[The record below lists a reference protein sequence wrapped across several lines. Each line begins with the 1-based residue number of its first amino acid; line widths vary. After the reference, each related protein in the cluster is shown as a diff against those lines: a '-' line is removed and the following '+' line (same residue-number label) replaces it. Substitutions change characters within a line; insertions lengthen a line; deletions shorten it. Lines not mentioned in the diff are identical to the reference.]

1 MFDIVMLGISGGI
14 YIVPLYALVQQR
26 SDEKKRSRIIA
37 ANNVLNAL
45 FMVAASLYGL
55 FALSAG
61 VSIPMLFLI
70 MALMN
75 VAVALFI
82 FKRVPEF
89 IMRLMIWLLI
99 VSIYRVNKID
109 LDKIPDKGPAVLVC
123 NHVSFV
129 DALIL
134 AGSIKRPIR
143 FIVHYKIFQIP
154 MLSFILKTANAI
166 PIADANEDSALME
179 QAFDK
184 ISQSLKD
191 GELVCIFPEGK
202 ITSTGKLNS
211 FKPDIKK
218 VLDRDPVSVVPLA
231 LRGLWGSL
239 FSRKSSNVLLRFIP
253 RVFYNRIALIAVDP
267 IPARD
272 ASLTTLYDTISKQL

>member
-1 MFDIVMLGISGGI
+1 
-14 YIVPLYALVQQR
+14 
-26 SDEKKRSRIIA
+26 
-37 ANNVLNAL
+37 
-45 FMVAASLYGL
+45 MVAASLYGL

-75 VAVALFI
+75 AAIALFI
-82 FKRVPEF
+82 FKQVPEF
-89 IMRLMIWLLI
+89 IMRLVIWLL
-99 VSIYRVNKID
+99 VHSIYRVKKID
-109 LDKIPDKGPAVLVC
+109 LDKIPDTGPAVLVC
-123 NHVSFV
+123 NHASFV

-143 FIVHYKIFQIP
+143 FVVHYKIFQIP
-154 MLSFILKTANAI
+154 MLSFILRTANAI
-166 PIADANEDSALME
+166 PIADAKEDSALME

-184 ISQSLKD
+184 ISQSLKE
-191 GELVCIFPEGK
+191 GELVCMFPEGK
-202 ITSTGKLNS
+202 ITSTGELNS
-211 FKPDIKK
+211 FNPDIKK

-239 FSRKSSNVLLRFIP
+239 FSRKTDNVMLRLMP
-253 RVFYNRIALIAVDP
+253 GVFYNRIALIAVDP

-272 ASLTTLYDTISKQL
+272 ASLTTLYDTILKQL

>member
-1 MFDIVMLGISGGI
+1 
-14 YIVPLYALVQQR
+14 
-26 SDEKKRSRIIA
+26 
-37 ANNVLNAL
+37 
-45 FMVAASLYGL
+45 
-55 FALSAG
+55 
-61 VSIPMLFLI
+61 

-75 VAVALFI
+75 AAVALFI
-82 FKRVPEF
+82 FKQVPEF

-99 VSIYRVNKID
+99 HSIYRVNKID
-109 LDKIPDKGPAVLVC
+109 LDKIPDTGPAVLVC

-143 FIVHYKIFQIP
+143 FVVHYKIFQIP

-166 PIADANEDSALME
+166 PIADAKEDSALME
-179 QAFDK
+179 RAFDK
-184 ISQSLKD
+184 ISQSLKE

-202 ITSTGKLNS
+202 ITSTGELSS

-239 FSRKSSNVLLRFIP
+239 FSRKPNNVILRLMP
-253 RVFYNRIALIAVDP
+253 RVFYNRIALIASDS
-267 IPARD
+267 IPARE
-272 ASLTTLYDTISKQL
+272 ASLETLYDTISKQL

>member
-1 MFDIVMLGISGGI
+1 M
-14 YIVPLYALVQQR
+14 QR
-26 SDEKKRSRIIA
+26 S
-37 ANNVLNAL
+37 L
-45 FMVAASLYGL
+45 SL
-55 FALSAG
+55 
-61 VSIPMLFLI
+61 
-70 MALMN
+70 
-75 VAVALFI
+75 I
-82 FKRVPEF
+82 FKQVPEF
-89 IMRLMIWLLI
+89 IMRLVIWLL
-99 VSIYRVNKID
+99 VHSIYRVKKID
-109 LDKIPDKGPAVLVC
+109 LDKIPNTGHAVLVC
-123 NHVSFV
+123 NHASFV

-143 FIVHYKIFQIP
+143 FVVHYKIFKIP

-166 PIADANEDSALME
+166 PIADAKEDSALME

-184 ISQSLKD
+184 ISPSLKG
-191 GELVCIFPEGK
+191 GE
-202 ITSTGKLNS
+202 LNS

-253 RVFYNRIALIAVDP
+253 RIFYNRIALIAVDP

-272 ASLTTLYDTISKQL
+272 ASLTTLYETISKQL